1 MRRYIVRNRRS
12 GAIEQ
17 LYATLGEAIAA
28 AIKLIDAGP
37 DADIIDAQGSG
48 EVLVAKFDLREAE
61 GHLLRN
67 LGSETID
74 KPTPLAAILQT
85 ARKRRKETKVI
96 YHWDIGSDSEF
107 R

>member
-12 GAIEQ
+12 SSIEQ
-17 LYATLGEAIAA
+17 LCTTLGEAIAA

-37 DADIIDAQGSG
+37 DADVIDAQGSG
-48 EVLVAKFDLREAE
+48 EILVGKFDIREAE

-67 LGSETID
+67 LGSEEID
-74 KPTPLAAILQT
+74 KPTPLAVVLQQ
-85 ARKRRKETKVI
+85 ARKRRKEEKVI
-96 YHWDIGSDSEF
+96 FHWDIGSDGEY

>member
-37 DADIIDAQGSG
+37 DADVLDAQGSG
-48 EVLVAKFDLREAE
+48 EILVRKFDVREAE
-61 GHLLRN
+61 GYLLRN
-67 LGSETID
+67 LGSEEID
-74 KPTPLAAILQT
+74 KPTPLRDVLQQ
-85 ARKRRKETKVI
+85 ARKRRKEEKI
-96 YHWDIGSDSEF
+96 IFHWDIGSDSDF

>member
-1 MRRYIVRNRRS
+1 MRRYILRNRRS
-12 GAIEQ
+12 NAIEQ

-48 EVLVAKFDLREAE
+48 EILVAKFDVREAE
-61 GHLLRN
+61 GYLLRN
-67 LGSETID
+67 LGSESID
-74 KPTPLAAILQT
+74 KPTPLAEILQA
-85 ARKRRKETKVI
+85 ARKRRKQEKVI
-96 YHWDIGSDSEF
+96 YHWDIGSDGDF

>member
-17 LYATLGEAIAA
+17 LYTTLGEAIAA

-48 EVLVAKFDLREAE
+48 EILVGKFDMRAAE
-61 GHLLRN
+61 GYLLRN
-67 LGSETID
+67 LGSEEID
-74 KPTPLAAILQT
+74 KPTPLKDILT
-85 ARKRRKETKVI
+85 RARKRRKDEKVI
-96 YHWDIGSDSEF
+96 FHWDIGSDGEF

>member
-48 EVLVAKFDLREAE
+48 EILVAKFDIREAE

-67 LGSETID
+67 LGSEEID
-74 KPTPLAAILQT
+74 KPTPLKDILAR
-85 ARKRRKETKVI
+85 ARKRRKEEKVI
-96 YHWDIGSDSEF
+96 FHWDIGSDGDF